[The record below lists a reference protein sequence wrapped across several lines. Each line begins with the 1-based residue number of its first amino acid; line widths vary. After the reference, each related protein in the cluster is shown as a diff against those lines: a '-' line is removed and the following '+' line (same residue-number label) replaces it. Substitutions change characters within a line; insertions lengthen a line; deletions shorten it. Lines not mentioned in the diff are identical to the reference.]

1 MIDILKSLFSADKE
15 SENEPIVFG
24 DNDLRL
30 AEAALMCH
38 VIAAD
43 GKITQ
48 EETARMSSLLKEQYG
63 LSDAEFEELFS
74 AARKAD
80 LESVDLYR
88 FTSLLKKHLDR
99 EQRIGIIE
107 HLWEMVFADGK
118 MHEFEDNVVWR
129 AAQLL
134 EVETQDRIAMKQ
146 RVRARRE
153 QN

>member
-1 MIDILKSLFSADKE
+1 MKNKILILFILFAITACAQKA
-15 SENEPIVFG
+15 ENE
-24 DNDLRL
+24 
-30 AEAALMCH
+30 A
-38 VIAAD
+38 
-43 GKITQ
+43 
-48 EETARMSSLLKEQYG
+48 
-63 LSDAEFEELFS
+63 
-74 AARKAD
+74 
-80 LESVDLYR
+80 VDLYR
-88 FTSLLKKHLDR
+88 FTSLLKKELNQD
-99 EQRIGIIE
+99 QLVQIVE